1 MESLRI
7 IAAKIAG
14 AVWRWAGGEPL
25 GDNIEQPMR
34 RYGRGG
40 HAAAPM
46 VTSSGGCCSEG
57 SSCPC
62 KPGWLLD
69 GTPPPKPDMVGT
81 GKLNG
86 LAPDA

>member
-1 MESLRI
+1 MRTVL
-7 IAAKIAG
+7 AKIAG
-14 AVWRWAGGEPL
+14 ALWRWAGGEPL
-25 GDNIEQPMR
+25 GSNIEHPMR

-40 HAAAPM
+40 HAATPM

-57 SSCPC
+57 ARCPC
-62 KPGWLLD
+62 GHPA
-69 GTPPPKPDMVGT
+69 PKPDMVGT